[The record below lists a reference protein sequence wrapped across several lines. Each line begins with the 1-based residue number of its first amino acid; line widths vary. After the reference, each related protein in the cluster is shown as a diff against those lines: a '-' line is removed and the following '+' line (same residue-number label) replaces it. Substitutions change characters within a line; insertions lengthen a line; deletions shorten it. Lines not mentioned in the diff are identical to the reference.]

1 MRPFTGRQKFFNGFE
16 SKIFLIEKQ
25 TQGKRCP
32 GMLDCSAKASACQ
45 HLKILGPKQ
54 MLQRLLIALAQVK
67 ASTTSGNL
75 LSEIPEIICFLYWA
89 KEITKKK

>member
-1 MRPFTGRQKFFNGFE
+1 MVLKAKYLFNIPGHLFC
-16 SKIFLIEKQ
+16 KIKQ
-25 TQGKRCP
+25 KRCP

-75 LSEIPEIICFLYWA
+75 LSEIPEIICFLY
-89 KEITKKK
+89 